1 MSESKSTTMSEGRAH
16 SLPERA
22 KEKIEAILHHHKSS
36 CHHKRET
43 HGLDDSINENT
54 SLDDVR
60 APNVFERAKEEFEAL
75 AQVFHHK
82 KEEPTSDIR
91 DGNQVAE
98 SRHKQEIPSSP
109 SSETKTKAENIFVK
123 AKEEIKAMIHHD
135 KSKHHHD
142 KETHGR
148 SDDIDENT
156 PTNEVKGPDVF
167 ERVKEEFEAVF
178 QAIHPK
184 KES

>member
-109 SSETKTKAENIFVK
+109 SSGRYMLVTLKECYIFLLIWRLYTC
-123 AKEEIKAMIHHD
+123 EICVNAFFIVLGSWH
-135 KSKHHHD
+135 
-142 KETHGR
+142 
-148 SDDIDENT
+148 
-156 PTNEVKGPDVF
+156 
-167 ERVKEEFEAVF
+167 
-178 QAIHPK
+178 
-184 KES
+184 